1 MPFGLRL
8 RGELDKDALQRS
20 VNEIVRRHEVLRT
33 TFGLEAGEPV
43 QKIATALE
51 IAIEETDLAGSADF
65 EAARQKFAHDEA
77 VQPFDLV
84 AGPLVRVRLL
94 RISEDEQEHVL
105 LVTMHHI
112 VSDGW
117 SMGIMVRELTRLYAA
132 YAEGLDSPLEEL
144 TVQYADYAVWQRE
157 WLRGE
162 ALEQQLGYW
171 KKQLEGAP
179 VLELP
184 ADHARPAMPSR
195 RGGTRPLHI
204 SRALKAGLEALGRRA
219 GTTLYM
225 TMLAGFQ
232 VLLGRYAGQD
242 DVVVGAPIAGRGY
255 EETEGLIGLF
265 FNVLTLRSDVR
276 GDRSWMELLSQ
287 VREMMLSAYE
297 HQDLPFERLVAELDL
312 QRDLSYSPLFQVI
325 FEMNNAPQEEIRMAG
340 VEVEGLATGT
350 GAVKV
355 DLTMT
360 LGESGEGD
368 LLGTLQYS
376 TDLFEAPTMER
387 LIGHYLTLMT
397 GMVEKQGEAL
407 VSEISLLSEAE
418 QRQLVEEWNQTA
430 VEFAGRESFSEL
442 FERQA
447 AKTAENTAVEHGARK
462 VTYGQLEKRAN
473 QIGHYLRKRGV
484 GPEVRVGLCVSRSV
498 EMVGGCWAY

>member
-184 ADHARPAMPSR
+184 ADHARPAVMSE
-195 RGGTRPLHI
+195 RGAAVRCAVPADLTEK
-204 SRALKAGLEALGRRA
+204 LKELSQKQGVTLFMGLLGA
-219 GTTLYM
+219 
-225 TMLAGFQ
+225 FQ
-232 VLLGRYAGQD
+232 VLLSKYAGQQ
-242 DVVVGAPIAGRGY
+242 DVAVGTPVANRGRT
-255 EETEGLIGLF
+255 EVEGLIGF
-265 FNVLTLRSDVR
+265 FVNTLVLRT
-276 GDRSWMELLSQ
+276 
-287 VREMMLSAYE
+287 
-297 HQDLPFERLVAELDL
+297 
-312 QRDLSYSPLFQVI
+312 DLSGNPS
-325 FEMNNAPQEEIRMAG
+325 FE
-340 VEVEGLATGT
+340 EV
-350 GAVKV
+350 
-355 DLTMT
+355 
-360 LGESGEGD
+360 
-368 LLGTLQYS
+368 
-376 TDLFEAPTMER
+376 
-387 LIGHYLTLMT
+387 
-397 GMVEKQGEAL
+397 
-407 VSEISLLSEAE
+407 LS
-418 QRQLVEEWNQTA
+418 VC
-430 VEFAGRESFSEL
+430 
-442 FERQA
+442 
-447 AKTAENTAVEHGARK
+447 AR
-462 VTYGQLEKRAN
+462 
-473 QIGHYLRKRGV
+473 
-484 GPEVRVGLCVSRSV
+484 
-498 EMVGGCWAY
+498 